1 MLTSRFSPARRMSR
15 GRGQRGQNAASA
27 FLTCV
32 ALFPLL
38 AHAFLPATF
47 KPFRAYSDA
56 SSTLVVPLSRTS
68 TDTITSPFES
78 GVKQG
83 GGDDGPLPLTLENV
97 EMVLDE
103 MRPYLMSDGG
113 NVVVSDIDG
122 PVVKL
127 ELQGA
132 CGSCP
137 SSTMTMKMGLE
148 RRLKEKIP
156 EISEVIQAMPEGP
169 ALSTENIDQ
178 VLEGVRPFLMVAG
191 GSISVKEISGL
202 GGLQPLVL
210 LHMEGNNQSLF
221 SVRMEITQ
229 RILRNFMVPGLRVEW
244 TDQVS

>member
-1 MLTSRFSPARRMSR
+1 MARDLSC
-15 GRGQRGQNAASA
+15 GAAST
-27 FLTCV
+27 FVLVCLV
-32 ALFPLL
+32 LVLSL
-38 AHAFLPATF
+38 AEAFLPAIPKTPATTRRF
-47 KPFRAYSDA
+47 
-56 SSTLVVPLSRTS
+56 SSPE
-68 TDTITSPFES
+68 TITSPFES
-78 GVKQG
+78 GVSSG
-83 GGDDGPLPLTLENV
+83 PNDDFLPLTFENV
-97 EMVLDE
+97 ELVLDE

-113 NVVVSDIDG
+113 NVVISEIDG

-148 RRLKEKIP
+148 RRLREKIP

-169 ALSTENIDQ
+169 ALTTENIDG

-202 GGLQPLVL
+202 GGLQPRVL

-229 RILRNFMVPGLRVEW
+229 RILRNFMVAGLRVDW
-244 TDQVS
+244 TDQEGVL